1 MEKNEINDAIIRIEG
16 VIKLFRRG
24 FLMRKVVALED
35 LDLNVNEG
43 EIFGYLGPN
52 GAGKTTTM
60 KLLLGLIFPTKGT
73 VTLWGK
79 APWRKEVK
87 AKIGFL
93 PETPYF
99 YDYLKVKELLQFYGR
114 IFGID
119 RQGLHSRIRN
129 LLERTG
135 LTREADT
142 PLRQLSK
149 GNLQRVGLAQA
160 LINDPELL
168 ILDEP
173 MSGLDPIGRREV
185 RDLMLELRE
194 EGKTILFSTHILSDV
209 ETICDR
215 VGILVAGKMR
225 KAGPLRELLQPKV
238 ISYEVTAVGMDAET
252 LTSLEEKAV
261 RLVKG
266 KNQEAM
272 VEVKEEDIDE
282 ILGLMLQRAKSVVSV
297 IPKKEDLEKVFLREV
312 ERADG
317 ASLDH
322 SHIIVS

>member
-1 MEKNEINDAIIRIEG
+1 MNAIIEIQG
-16 VIKLFRRG
+16 VTKVFRRG

-35 LDLNVNEG
+35 LHLDIYKG

-79 APWRKEVK
+79 EPWGKEVK
-87 AKIGFL
+87 ARIGFL

-114 IFGID
+114 LFRID
-119 RQGLHSRIRN
+119 RKELDKRVIDLMERVGLA
-129 LLERTG
+129 
-135 LTREADT
+135 REMNT

-149 GNLQRVGLAQA
+149 GNIQRVGLAQA
-160 LINDPELL
+160 LINDPQLL

-185 RDLMLELRE
+185 RDLMLQLRDD
-194 EGKTILFSTHILSDV
+194 GKTILFSTHILSDV

-215 VGILVAGKMR
+215 VGIVVAGKMR
-225 KAGPLRELLQPKV
+225 KVGPLNELLQPRV
-238 ISYEVTAVGMDAET
+238 VAYEVTASGVD
-252 LTSLEEKAV
+252 
-261 RLVKG
+261 
-266 KNQEAM
+266 QEAM
-272 VEVKEEDIDE
+272 AFLQEKAMRIVGGKDQGAMAEVRENDIDE
-282 ILGLMLQRAKSVVSV
+282 VLEFLLHSNTRVVSM
-297 IPKKEDLEKVFLREV
+297 IPKKENLEQVFVREV
-312 ERADG
+312 ENAHGGD
-317 ASLDH
+317 
-322 SHIIVS
+322 